1 METVGIIGL
10 GLMGHGI
17 AQVSAQA
24 STTKQ
29 IIAYELE
36 DKYLKSGQDR
46 IQQSLNKLVTK
57 GKMTLEDMTA
67 IQNKIT
73 YTTDIHQLQNTDLII
88 EAVIEDMSLKQK
100 LYTQLSD
107 VCQPSTIFASN
118 TSSLS
123 ITEMSQYS
131 NRPSQFVGI
140 HFFNP
145 VQIMKL
151 VEIIQTSHTDP
162 LVYQTVQQYVFDLHK
177 TPVTCQDTPGFI
189 VNRLLVPSLM
199 QAMAM
204 AGRHDA
210 SIADIDISMQYGA
223 GHPMGPLHLADYI
236 GLDTCYYI
244 IKGWVEQYPKEPS
257 FFIPDILTTMIQNQ
271 HYGRKSGR
279 GFYHWKGDTRGDP
292 VEI

>member
-1 METVGIIGL
+1 ME
-10 GLMGHGI
+10 
-17 AQVSAQA
+17 
-24 STTKQ
+24 
-29 IIAYELE
+29 E
-36 DKYLKSGQDR
+36 KYLKSGQDR
-46 IQQSLNKLVTK
+46 IEQSLNKLVSK
-57 GKMTLEDMTA
+57 GKMTADDRNA

-73 YTTDIHQLQNTDLII
+73 YTTDIQQLQNTDLII
-88 EAVIEDMSLKQK
+88 EAVIEDMSLKQT
-100 LYTQLSD
+100 LYTQLSS

-123 ITEMSQYS
+123 ISEMAQYT

-145 VQIMKL
+145 VQLMKL
-151 VEIIQTSHTDP
+151 VEIIQTPHTDP
-162 LVYQTVQQYVFDLHK
+162 VVYQTVQHYVHDLRK
-177 TPVTCQDTPGFI
+177 TPVTCHDTPGFI

-210 SIADIDISMQYGA
+210 SIVDIDVSMQLGA

-244 IKGWVEQYPKEPS
+244 VKGWVDKYPHEPA

-279 GFYHWKGDTRGDP
+279 GFYHWQGDVRGDP
-292 VEI
+292 VEL